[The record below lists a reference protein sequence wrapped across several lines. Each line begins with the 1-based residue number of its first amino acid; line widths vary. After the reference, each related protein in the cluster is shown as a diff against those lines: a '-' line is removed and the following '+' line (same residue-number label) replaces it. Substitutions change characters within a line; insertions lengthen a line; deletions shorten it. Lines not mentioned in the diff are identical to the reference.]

1 MNLISFGL
9 FTFCI
14 LVSSRNVFGDHSILI
29 DKLTSQYIVQERAL
43 WKKVDTQLILLDRG
57 SLLNEIYREHSRIL
71 NNDFGESK
79 LLWSLGIQK
88 YERLINT
95 VLSIDTNIK
104 NIKAYLMKA
113 EYARLTD
120 LAKNAA
126 LQMLQSAVDL
136 NGIIGN
142 NAFWADLVMN
152 VTNIFLLLGTY
163 NIKITTDFKHI

>member
-1 MNLISFGL
+1 MNNISFGL
-9 FTFCI
+9 FI
-14 LVSSRNVFGDHSILI
+14 LVIVSSGNVVFGDHSILI
-29 DKLTSQYIVQERAL
+29 DKLTNEYIVQEKAL
-43 WKKVDTQLILLDRG
+43 WKKIDTQLILLDRG

-71 NNDFGESK
+71 NNDFGDTK

-95 VLSIDTNIK
+95 VLAIDTNIK

-126 LQMLQSAVDL
+126 SQMIQSADDL
-136 NGIIGN
+136 NTIIAN
-142 NAFWADLVMN
+142 KPFWTDLASN
-152 VTNIFLLLGTY
+152 VTYFFRLEMKTIRRIFW
-163 NIKITTDFKHI
+163 IM

>member
-1 MNLISFGL
+1 MNNISFGL
-9 FTFCI
+9 FI
-14 LVSSRNVFGDHSILI
+14 LVVVSSGNVVFGDHSILI
-29 DKLTSQYIVQERAL
+29 DKLTNEYIVQEKAL
-43 WKKVDTQLILLDRG
+43 WKKIDTQLILLDRG

-71 NNDFGESK
+71 NNDFGDTK

-95 VLSIDTNIK
+95 VLAIDTNIK

-126 LQMLQSAVDL
+126 SQMIQSADDL
-136 NGIIGN
+136 NTIIAN
-142 NAFWADLVMN
+142 KPFWTDLASN
-152 VTNIFLLLGTY
+152 VTYFFPTRNQINAEYFG
-163 NIKITTDFKHI
+163 